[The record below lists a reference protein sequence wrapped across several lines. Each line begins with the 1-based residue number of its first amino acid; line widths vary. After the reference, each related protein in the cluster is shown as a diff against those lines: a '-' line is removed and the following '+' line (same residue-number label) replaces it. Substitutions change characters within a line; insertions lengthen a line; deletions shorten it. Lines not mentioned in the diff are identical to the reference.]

1 MVDQNAEDGA
11 RPTGGPPAG
20 VALEMGDGELST
32 AVLRTLTELTEAEVA
47 ERLAAADPTI
57 WGPEAEVEAAQ
68 RLGWLALPETSRALL
83 PELDILRSAV
93 RDAGMDHDVLA
104 GMGGSSLAPEVITRT
119 AGVDLTVLDT
129 TDPGQIKRA
138 IDDRLRRTVVV
149 VASKSGSTIE
159 TDSHRRFY
167 EEALRQAGVSQNDLP
182 PHFVVVTDPGTSL
195 EEYAR
200 DAGYVVIAADPTV
213 GGRYSALSAFGLVP
227 SALAGAEVAE
237 VLDTAAE
244 LQPYLAK
251 PQDNPGLLLGAV
263 LGAAAQLGKDKV
275 VIADAGSG
283 LAGFGDWAEQLIAE
297 STGKHGRGLLPVVVE
312 APDAPGWAD
321 AGDDALLVLLGR
333 AEGRSPAP
341 PEEFLPGDVSAAG
354 QPGFP
359 AGPAGMPMP
368 DPSLAVA
375 ATAPA
380 EPRRPPHLRVYG
392 SLGAQFLL
400 WEYAT
405 AVAGRVIGINPFDQP
420 NVAESKENTAAILS
434 EAGDGPLPE
443 GEPVYEDDT
452 VAVYAPGNWLAAL
465 STQDGERSS
474 EASDGPGP
482 AESRGLRPLIEALLD
497 AIPDRGYLAVMAYL
511 DRIGDAAAARLR
523 PALAERSGGR
533 QVTFGWGPRFL
544 HSTGQ
549 FHKGGPQV
557 GTFLQITGA
566 VTDDLPVPGRPF
578 SFGKLQLAQAL
589 GDLRALAGRG
599 RPVLRVH
606 LKDRQAGLSTL
617 FEAVGDDS
625 P

>member
-1 MVDQNAEDGA
+1 
-11 RPTGGPPAG
+11 
-20 VALEMGDGELST
+20 
-32 AVLRTLTELTEAEVA
+32 VA
-47 ERLAAADPTI
+47 EL
-57 WGPEAEVEAAQ
+57 
-68 RLGWLALPETSRALL
+68 
-83 PELDILRSAV
+83 
-93 RDAGMDHDVLA
+93 
-104 GMGGSSLAPEVITRT
+104 
-119 AGVDLTVLDT
+119 
-129 TDPGQIKRA
+129 
-138 IDDRLRRTVVV
+138 
-149 VASKSGSTIE
+149 
-159 TDSHRRFY
+159 
-167 EEALRQAGVSQNDLP
+167 
-182 PHFVVVTDPGTSL
+182 
-195 EEYAR
+195 
-200 DAGYVVIAADPTV
+200 
-213 GGRYSALSAFGLVP
+213 
-227 SALAGAEVAE
+227 
-237 VLDTAAE
+237 LDTAAE

-251 PQDNPGLLLGAV
+251 PQDNPGLLLGAI

-333 AEGRSPAP
+333 AEGQSLTP
-341 PEEFLPGDVSAAG
+341 PEEFVPGGVSAAG

-359 AGPAGMPMP
+359 AGPAGMPIP

-375 ATAPA
+375 PTAPPG
-380 EPRRPPHLRVYG
+380 PRRPPHVRVYG

-434 EAGDGPLPE
+434 EAGDRPLPE
-443 GEPVYEDDT
+443 GEPVYEDDA
-452 VAVYAPGNWLAAL
+452 VAVYAPGNWLKAQPTQGGEQSSGGSDHPSAAG
-465 STQDGERSS
+465 ST
-474 EASDGPGP
+474 
-482 AESRGLRPLIEALLD
+482 GLRPLIEALLD

-549 FHKGGPQV
+549 YHKGGPQV
-557 GTFLQITGA
+557 GAFLQITGA
-566 VTDDLPVPGRPF
+566 VTEDLPVPGRPF

-606 LKDRQAGLSTL
+606 LKDRQAGLSAL
-617 FEAVGDDS
+617 FNTVGAES
-625 P
+625 A

>member
-1 MVDQNAEDGA
+1 
-11 RPTGGPPAG
+11 
-20 VALEMGDGELST
+20 
-32 AVLRTLTELTEAEVA
+32 
-47 ERLAAADPTI
+47 
-57 WGPEAEVEAAQ
+57 
-68 RLGWLALPETSRALL
+68 
-83 PELDILRSAV
+83 
-93 RDAGMDHDVLA
+93 
-104 GMGGSSLAPEVITRT
+104 
-119 AGVDLTVLDT
+119 
-129 TDPGQIKRA
+129 
-138 IDDRLRRTVVV
+138 
-149 VASKSGSTIE
+149 
-159 TDSHRRFY
+159 
-167 EEALRQAGVSQNDLP
+167 
-182 PHFVVVTDPGTSL
+182 
-195 EEYAR
+195 
-200 DAGYVVIAADPTV
+200 V

-227 SALAGAEVAE
+227 SALAGVEVADL
-237 VLDTAAE
+237 LDTAAE

-333 AEGRSPAP
+333 AEGRSPTP
-341 PEEFLPGDVSAAG
+341 PEEFLPGAVSAAG

-380 EPRRPPHLRVYG
+380 APRRPPHLRVYG

-434 EAGDGPLPE
+434 EAGEGPLPE

-452 VAVYAPGNWLAAL
+452 VVVYAPGNWLAAL
-465 STQDGERSS
+465 STLDGARSS
-474 EASDGPGP
+474 EASDGSGP

-497 AIPDRGYLAVMAYL
+497 ATPDRGYLAVMAYL

-523 PALAERSGGR
+523 PALAERTGGR

-606 LKDRQAGLSTL
+606 LKDRQAGLRTL

>member
-1 MVDQNAEDGA
+1 MVDQTAGDGVPPA
-11 RPTGGPPAG
+11 GGPTAG
-20 VALEMGDGELST
+20 VALEMGDDELST
-32 AVLRTLTELTEAEVA
+32 AVLRVLTELTEAEVA

-57 WGPEAEVEAAQ
+57 WGPEAEAEASE
-68 RLGWLALPETSRALL
+68 RLGWLALPETSRTLL
-83 PELDILRSAV
+83 PELDILRSAI
-93 RDAGMDHDVLA
+93 RDAGVDHDVLA

-138 IDDRLRRTVVV
+138 IDDRLRRSVVV

-167 EEALRQAGVSQNDLP
+167 EEALRQAGVSQDDLP
-182 PHFVVVTDPGTSL
+182 HHFVVVTDPGTSL

-200 DAGYVVIAADPTV
+200 DAGYVVIGADPAV

-227 SALAGAEVAE
+227 SALAGADVAE
-237 VLDTAAE
+237 LLGSAAA

-251 PQDNPGLLLGAV
+251 PQDNPGLMLGAV

-333 AEGRSPAP
+333 AEGQSLTA
-341 PEEFLPGDVSAAG
+341 PEESVPGGVSAAG

-359 AGPAGMPMP
+359 AGPAGMPVP

-375 ATAPA
+375 PTAPPD
-380 EPRRPPHLRVYG
+380 PRRPPHVRVYG

-420 NVAESKENTAAILS
+420 NVAESKENTAAILN
-434 EAGDGPLPE
+434 EAGDRPLPE
-443 GEPVYEDDT
+443 GEPVYEDDA
-452 VAVYAPGNWLAAL
+452 VAVYAPGNWLKAQPQGSEQL
-465 STQDGERSS
+465 SEG
-474 EASDGPGP
+474 SDGSSAVGN
-482 AESRGLRPLIEALLD
+482 AGLRLLIEALLD

-511 DRIGDAAAARLR
+511 DRIGDAGAARLR
-523 PALAERSGGR
+523 PALAERSAGR

-549 FHKGGPQV
+549 YHKGGPQV
-557 GTFLQITGA
+557 GAFLQITGA
-566 VTDDLPVPGRPF
+566 VTEDLLVPGRPF

-589 GDLRALAGRG
+589 GDLRALAGRA
-599 RPVLRVH
+599 RPVLRIH
-606 LKDRQAGLSTL
+606 LKDRQAGLSAL
-617 FEAVGDDS
+617 FEAVGAES

>member
-1 MVDQNAEDGA
+1 MVDQTAGDGA

-47 ERLAAADPTI
+47 ERLAASDPTI
-57 WGPEAEVEAAQ
+57 WGPEAEAEAAQ

-138 IDDRLRRTVVV
+138 IDDRLRRTAVV

-167 EEALRQAGVSQNDLP
+167 EEALRQAGVSQDDLP
-182 PHFVVVTDPGTSL
+182 HHFVVVTDPGTSL
-195 EEYAR
+195 EKYAR

-237 VLDTAAE
+237 LLDTAAE

-283 LAGFGDWAEQLIAE
+283 LDGFGDWAEQLIAE

-321 AGDDALLVLLGR
+321 AGDDALLVLLG
-333 AEGRSPAP
+333 
-341 PEEFLPGDVSAAG
+341 
-354 QPGFP
+354 
-359 AGPAGMPMP
+359 
-368 DPSLAVA
+368 DPSLAVTA
-375 ATAPA
+375 ATPA

-434 EAGDGPLPE
+434 EAADRPLPE

-452 VAVYAPGNWLAAL
+452 VAIYAPGNWLTAL
-465 STQDGERSS
+465 SAQGGEGSG
-474 EASDGPGP
+474 EASDGHAV
-482 AESRGLRPLIEALLD
+482 AESPGLRPLIEALLD

-566 VTDDLPVPGRPF
+566 VTEDLPVPGRPF

-606 LKDRQAGLSTL
+606 LKDRQAGLSAL
-617 FEAVGDDS
+617 FEAVGAES

>member
-1 MVDQNAEDGA
+1 
-11 RPTGGPPAG
+11 
-20 VALEMGDGELST
+20 
-32 AVLRTLTELTEAEVA
+32 
-47 ERLAAADPTI
+47 
-57 WGPEAEVEAAQ
+57 
-68 RLGWLALPETSRALL
+68 
-83 PELDILRSAV
+83 
-93 RDAGMDHDVLA
+93 
-104 GMGGSSLAPEVITRT
+104 
-119 AGVDLTVLDT
+119 
-129 TDPGQIKRA
+129 
-138 IDDRLRRTVVV
+138 
-149 VASKSGSTIE
+149 
-159 TDSHRRFY
+159 
-167 EEALRQAGVSQNDLP
+167 
-182 PHFVVVTDPGTSL
+182 
-195 EEYAR
+195 
-200 DAGYVVIAADPTV
+200 
-213 GGRYSALSAFGLVP
+213 VP

-368 DPSLAVA
+368 GPSLAVA

>member
-1 MVDQNAEDGA
+1 
-11 RPTGGPPAG
+11 
-20 VALEMGDGELST
+20 
-32 AVLRTLTELTEAEVA
+32 
-47 ERLAAADPTI
+47 
-57 WGPEAEVEAAQ
+57 
-68 RLGWLALPETSRALL
+68 
-83 PELDILRSAV
+83 
-93 RDAGMDHDVLA
+93 
-104 GMGGSSLAPEVITRT
+104 
-119 AGVDLTVLDT
+119 
-129 TDPGQIKRA
+129 
-138 IDDRLRRTVVV
+138 
-149 VASKSGSTIE
+149 
-159 TDSHRRFY
+159 
-167 EEALRQAGVSQNDLP
+167 
-182 PHFVVVTDPGTSL
+182 
-195 EEYAR
+195 
-200 DAGYVVIAADPTV
+200 
-213 GGRYSALSAFGLVP
+213 
-227 SALAGAEVAE
+227 
-237 VLDTAAE
+237 
-244 LQPYLAK
+244 
-251 PQDNPGLLLGAV
+251 
-263 LGAAAQLGKDKV
+263 
-275 VIADAGSG
+275 
-283 LAGFGDWAEQLIAE
+283 
-297 STGKHGRGLLPVVVE
+297 
-312 APDAPGWAD
+312 
-321 AGDDALLVLLGR
+321 
-333 AEGRSPAP
+333 
-341 PEEFLPGDVSAAG
+341 
-354 QPGFP
+354 
-359 AGPAGMPMP
+359 MP

-380 EPRRPPHLRVYG
+380 APRRPPHLRVYG

-434 EAGDGPLPE
+434 EAGEGPLPE

-452 VAVYAPGNWLAAL
+452 VVVYAPGNWLAAL
-465 STQDGERSS
+465 STLDGARSS
-474 EASDGPGP
+474 EASDGSGP

-497 AIPDRGYLAVMAYL
+497 ATPDRGYLAVMAYL

-523 PALAERSGGR
+523 PALAERTGGR

-606 LKDRQAGLSTL
+606 LKDRQAGLRTL